1 MSALALVLARRGAS
15 VTGSDRDLD
24 RGIGAPLF
32 RALAAAGVEL
42 LPQDGSG
49 ARRGGLAAVVVSGA
63 VEESVPDVAAARAA
77 AIPILHR
84 AELLAE
90 ILNAG
95 AGVAVAGTSGK
106 STVAAMAAWALRD
119 GGVSPSF
126 LGGAPLLPTPG
137 CEEGAA
143 PGPAAW
149 AGGSDVVVVEADES
163 DGSLVRYRPEI
174 GVVTNLSPDH
184 RPMAELR
191 EMFVRFSAA
200 VRGTLLVNADRPET
214 AILRPPPSV
223 PRVAFGLSPTAQ
235 VRGESLELGEDGSR
249 FRVGGVAFRLG
260 VPGRF
265 NVENALAALAVA
277 RQFDV
282 PDRISA
288 ESLAAFP
295 GLARRLE
302 RVGVASGVEVTDDFA
317 HNPDKVA
324 AALAAL
330 RLRGGRLRLVFQLHG
345 FGPARMHRAGLV
357 KAFADG
363 LGPED
368 RIYIPPIYFA
378 GGTVVRDISAAD
390 YAGDLRAAGVDALAV
405 DRDPALPARVAA
417 DCTAGDRAVVMG
429 ARDPSLADLARD
441 ILSALG

>member
-1 MSALALVLARRGAS
+1 
-15 VTGSDRDLD
+15 
-24 RGIGAPLF
+24 
-32 RALAAAGVEL
+32 
-42 LPQDGSG
+42 
-49 ARRGGLAAVVVSGA
+49 VVSGA

-77 AIPILHR
+77 ATPIQHR
-84 AELLAE
+84 SELLAE
-90 ILNAG
+90 ILNAA

-126 LGGAPLLPTPG
+126 LGGAPVLPTPG
-137 CEEGAA
+137 REDGAA

-149 AGGSDVVVVEADES
+149 AGGSEVVVGEADES

-184 RPMAELR
+184 RPMTELR
-191 EMFVRFSAA
+191 EMFVQFSAA
-200 VRGTLLVNADRPET
+200 VRGALLVNADRPET
-214 AILRPPPSV
+214 GILRPPPRV
-223 PRVAFGLSPTAQ
+223 PRFAFGLSPTAQ
-235 VRGESLELGEDGSR
+235 VRGESLELEEDGSR

-260 VPGRF
+260 LPGRF

-282 PDRISA
+282 PDRIAA
-288 ESLAAFP
+288 ESLACFP

-302 RVGVASGVEVTDDFA
+302 RVGTAAGVEVIDDFA

-330 RLRGGRLRLVFQLHG
+330 RLRRGRLRLLFQLHG

-357 KAFADG
+357 RAFAAG
-363 LGPED
+363 LGPDD
-368 RIYIPPIYFA
+368 RIYVPPIYFA

-390 YAGDLRAAGVDALAV
+390 YVEDLQAAGVDAVPV
-405 DRDPALPARVAA
+405 DRDHKLPARIAA
-417 DCTAGDRAVVMG
+417 DCTPGDRAVVMG

-441 ILSALG
+441 ILSALQ